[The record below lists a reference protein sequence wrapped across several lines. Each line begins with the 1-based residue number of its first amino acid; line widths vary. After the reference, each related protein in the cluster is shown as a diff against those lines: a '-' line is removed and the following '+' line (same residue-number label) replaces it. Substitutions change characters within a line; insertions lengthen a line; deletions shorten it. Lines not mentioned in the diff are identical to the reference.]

1 MVPEPALLELRGVRA
16 AYDGINV
23 LHGVDLQVGAGQVV
37 AVLGPNGAGKTT
49 TLRVAAGL
57 HPASGG
63 DVMVAGRRINGASP
77 DDLARCG
84 LCLIPEGRGIF
95 PNLTVQENLW
105 MMTYGGTSLRQVEEV
120 AYARFPRL
128 RDRRRQ
134 TAGTLSGGEQQML
147 ALARGLAT
155 DPALLI
161 LDELSMGLAPLVVEE
176 LFGLVSQ
183 VAGPGRGHP
192 GGRAVR
198 QHRAGCRRS
207 GQPDDQRSHRLVGLA
222 RRDRRPPL
230 GGLSRRLSRSL
241 VVSAERTVLEAV
253 VLERKSISKQV
264 DLEAAISNQ
273 DLEQVGCDPPDRTH
287 GEPS

>member
-1 MVPEPALLELRGVRA
+1 MSAAALAPEPPLLELRRVRA

-23 LHGVDLQVGAGQVV
+23 LHGVDLAVPAGQVV

-57 HPASGG
+57 HPARSG
-63 DVMVAGRRINGASP
+63 DVLLAGRRVNGAAP
-77 DDLARCG
+77 DDLARRG

-95 PNLTVQENLW
+95 PNLTVGENLW
-105 MMTYGGTSLRQVEEV
+105 MMTYRGRGLRQIEEA
-120 AYARFPRL
+120 AYGRFPRL

-183 VAGPGRGHP
+183 VAGEGVAILVVEQFASIVLGV
-192 GGRAVR
+192 A
-198 QHRAGCRRS
+198 
-207 GQPDDQRSHRLVGLA
+207 DQVGLMING
-222 RRDRRPPL
+222 RIVSSGPPDEIADSLSEAYL
-230 GGLSRRLSRSL
+230 GG
-241 VVSAERTVLEAV
+241 
-253 VLERKSISKQV
+253 
-264 DLEAAISNQ
+264 
-273 DLEQVGCDPPDRTH
+273 
-287 GEPS
+287 